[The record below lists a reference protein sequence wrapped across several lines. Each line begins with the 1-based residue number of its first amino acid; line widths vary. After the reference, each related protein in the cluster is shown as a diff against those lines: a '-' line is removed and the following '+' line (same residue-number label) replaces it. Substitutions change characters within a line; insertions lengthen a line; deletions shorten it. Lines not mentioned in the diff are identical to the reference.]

1 MLEAREELEYK
12 NTGKGYM
19 KKIIATD
26 NKLPLF
32 LQIKEDILE
41 ELKAMNLKSG
51 DKIPSENDFCHKSN
65 VSIRTVRRALAELEK
80 DGIIIR
86 RQGQGSFLLDINA
99 SAKPASAGTIG
110 ILFSDMNYVVR
121 PVFSKLLQSIETQAI
136 EQGYSFHLYSTGD
149 RLSSAEKRQL
159 EQIIPL
165 ETVKGLIATSAL
177 SKQDIKT
184 LRRNKIPLVNF
195 NEYNNLQLN
204 SVIFDYYSAARMGI
218 EYLWETGHKSIAF
231 ICRRFSKSDSHVILN
246 NDNFLRGIRDSFKE
260 KNLFLNEAMI
270 FQSNTLREEGQA
282 IANKLFQS
290 ANPPDAIFTVD
301 DFLAEGASDVIKENN
316 LNCII
321 LSCGMYS
328 ESESIPTIK
337 IPSVAWGKAAV
348 DLLIK
353 TINGDSS
360 VKKIKLIKAQLI
372 SRKQHKKAI

>member
-1 MLEAREELEYK
+1 MTKTITA
-12 NTGKGYM
+12 NKG
-19 KKIIATD
+19 
-26 NKLPLF
+26 LPLF
-32 LQIKEDILE
+32 LQIKENIFE

-65 VSIRTVRRALAELEK
+65 ASIRTVRRALAELEK
-80 DGIIIR
+80 DGIIVR

-99 SAKPASAGTIG
+99 NAKSAPAGTIG

-121 PVFSKLLQSIETQAI
+121 PVFSKLLQSIEAQAI

-149 RLSSAEKRQL
+149 RLSSAEKRPL

-177 SKQDIKT
+177 SKQDIQT

-204 SVIFDYYSAARMGI
+204 SVIFDYYSAAQIGI
-218 EYLWETGHKSIAF
+218 EYLWETGHKNIAF
-231 ICRRFSKSDSHVILN
+231 ICRHFSKPDSHVVLN
-246 NDNFLRGIRDSFKE
+246 NDNFLRGIKDIFKE
-260 KNLFLNEAMI
+260 KNLFLDEKII
-270 FQSNTLREEGQA
+270 FQSNALHEEGQA
-282 IANKLFQS
+282 ITDKLFKS

-301 DFLAEGASDVIKENN
+301 DFLAEGASKVVKENN
-316 LNCII
+316 SNCII

-328 ESESIPTIK
+328 ESENIPTIK
-337 IPSVAWGKAAV
+337 IPSAAWGKVAV

-353 TINGDSS
+353 TIKGDSS
-360 VKKIKLIKAQLI
+360 VKKLKLIKAKLI